1 MSEQKSKKGKLDFLK
16 SPIFLFISII
26 FSILLGLIIRKF
38 YPPDSRETGSFFY
51 FLNYLLK
58 SFGKFYINLLQLTIF
73 PIVMSAIITS
83 LAGLMKSKHLSQFIL
98 RFIIIFTCFYLL
110 FGTIGTISGVLLK
123 PGEGL
128 SYKAQEVLGKAIQQD
143 SDEIVVSLSEPLK
156 EMPKRNFLT
165 FLLSVIPDNIFRALV
180 YDSKL
185 QVVFFSIIFGVMVGL
200 LRGKLSEYLMNTFSA
215 IMDAF
220 QLIINWILYLLPIG
234 IICLLTT
241 QISEVGL
248 DILLAMTK
256 FVLSFFLLGLV
267 IITLNTIIVWRR
279 SKENLIYVLKALLDP
294 IIISLVTRNSFAALP
309 ASINAMDTKLRFFS
323 RTTKLLMPL
332 GTTIGRFGNIL
343 YFSLAAIFVAQL
355 YGIDLRMNQY
365 SMIIIGSIFAGVATA
380 GATGPATISVLSFV
394 LMPLGLPIQAVLIVF
409 IAIDAIIDPMRTLI
423 IVHSNIAA
431 TSLIAE
437 KAKEGDRRIKEEK
450 LQPIITVRAS
460 IVFLISALIILTGLT
475 TSFLAYTGSKK
486 SVYYL
491 AENMIKEINDKV
503 SDKTINYMQPA
514 ERIINQIKY
523 LIENGKLDY
532 RNKDV
537 FLSFL
542 KNTLENNK
550 EIGAIYL
557 GMPDGNFMM
566 TKRMVDGSY
575 STRVITRTKNNVII
589 DWTHENIENEI
600 NFPDEML
607 LPDEGYDPRERGWYQ
622 SALDKKS
629 LVWEDVY
636 VFASDKIP
644 GVSCAMPVYEKNK
657 ELSGVLGIDIGV
669 MEFSFF
675 LGEIELSKI
684 GKAVILNNKDEIIA
698 VSMDRSSKAD
708 VINNILFKGQSIDEL
723 NLILAEDSKDDLI
736 RESYFAYQGSKGQK
750 HLPIFKSNKKKY
762 TTKYQRFNPNEYFRW
777 SIGIVIPEK
786 TIMGAVNTNNIIVLS
801 ISLFFIILSLAM
813 GIWFSKSISNPL
825 SLLSKEMEKVQRF
838 ELDDTKEVHS
848 VLKEVHDM
856 NSSFQNM
863 IVGLRSFKKYVPSN
877 LVSKLIQLGQEAKI
891 GGEKRRLTLFFS
903 DIKNFTTISEELD
916 PEELVDNLVKY
927 LSKISRAIIENNGTV
942 DKYMGDGIMAFWGAP
957 DKVNDHSVLACYSAL
972 ECQLILDKI
981 MKENPESHLAKFFTR
996 IGLHT
1001 GEVIVGNMGSDERLN
1016 YTVIGDAA
1024 NLASRLEGLN
1034 KFYGT
1039 KIIISES
1046 TYQEAKE
1053 FVCARLLDKVAV
1065 KGKSEGVFIYE
1076 LISKAG
1082 ELDSKKEEYI
1092 QLAAEGAKL
1101 YFDREWKKA
1110 IRVFKKILEL
1120 NNEDTPAQILL
1131 ERSEGFLKSP
1141 PEKNWNGIYVFD
1153 KKY

>member
-1 MSEQKSKKGKLDFLK
+1 MNEQNPKKGKLDFLK
-16 SPIFLFISII
+16 SPLFLFISII
-26 FSILLGLIIRKF
+26 LAILLGLLIRKF
-38 YPPDSRETGSFFY
+38 SPPDLEDTNNFFY

-98 RFIIIFTCFYLL
+98 RFFIVFTCFYLI
-110 FGTIGTISGVLLK
+110 FGTIGTVSGMLLK

-128 SYKAQEVLGKAIQQD
+128 SYKSQEVLGRAIQQD

-156 EMPKRNFLT
+156 EAPKKSFLM
-165 FLLSVIPDNIFRALV
+165 FLLSVIPDNVFRALV

-185 QVVFFSIIFGVMVGL
+185 QVVFFSILFGVVVGL

-220 QLIINWILYLLPIG
+220 QLIINWILYLLPLG

-248 DILLAMTK
+248 DILFAMTK
-256 FVLSFFLLGLV
+256 FILSFFTLGIV
-267 IITLNTIIVWRR
+267 IILLNTIIIWKR

-309 ASINAMDTKLRFFS
+309 ASINAMDTKLKFFS

-355 YGIDLRMNQY
+355 YGIDLKMSQY

-394 LMPLGLPIQAVLIVF
+394 LTPLGLPIQAVLIVF

-423 IVHSNIAA
+423 IVHSNITA

-437 KAKEGDRRIKEEK
+437 KVKQGDRRIKEEK

-475 TSFLAYTGSKK
+475 TSFVAYNGSKS

-491 AENMIKEINDKV
+491 AENMIKDIADKV

-514 ERIINQIKY
+514 ERTIKQIKY
-523 LIENGKLDY
+523 LIEDNKLDFK
-532 RNKDV
+532 NKDA
-537 FLSFL
+537 FLTFL
-542 KNTLENNK
+542 RNTLENNK

-557 GMPDGNFMM
+557 GMTNGSFEM
-566 TKRMVDGSY
+566 TKRMLDGSY
-575 STRVITRTKNNVII
+575 SNRVINRTKDKVII
-589 DWTHENIENEI
+589 DWIHENKKNEI
-600 NFPDEML
+600 NFPDEVL
-607 LPDEGYDPRERGWYQ
+607 GPDEGYDPRKRGWYK
-622 SALDKKS
+622 SALDKKG

-644 GVSCAMPVYEKNK
+644 GVSCAMPVYEKNGN
-657 ELSGVLGIDIGV
+657 LIGVLGIDIGV

-675 LGEIELSKI
+675 LGDIELSKI
-684 GKAVILNNKDEIIA
+684 GKAVLLNNKDEIIA
-698 VSMDRSSKAD
+698 VSMDRTNKSD
-708 VINNILFKGQSIDEL
+708 VINEILFKGQNINEL
-723 NLILAEDSKDDLI
+723 NLVLAEDSKNNLI
-736 RESYFAYQGSKGQK
+736 RESYFTYQGSKGQK

-762 TTKYQRFNPNEYFRW
+762 ITKYQRFNPNEYFHW
-777 SIGIVIPEK
+777 SVGIVIPEK
-786 TIMGAVNTNNIIVLS
+786 TIMGTVNINNIIVLS
-801 ISLFFIILSLAM
+801 ISLFFIILSLAL
-813 GIWFSKSISNPL
+813 GIWFSKSIANPL

-838 ELDDTKEVHS
+838 ELDDTKEVRS
-848 VLKEVHDM
+848 VLKEVHEM

-877 LVSKLIQLGQEAKI
+877 LVSKLIKLGQEANI

-903 DIKNFTTISEELD
+903 DIRSFTTISEKLD
-916 PEELVDNLVKY
+916 PEELVENLVEY
-927 LSKISRAIIENNGTV
+927 LSKMSKAIIENNGTV

-957 DKVNDHSVLACYSAL
+957 DQVNDHSVLACYSAL
-972 ECQLILDKI
+972 ECQIILDKI
-981 MKENPESHLAKFFTR
+981 AKENPDSNLAKFFTR

-1039 KIIISES
+1039 KTIISES
-1046 TYQEAKE
+1046 TYLEAKD
-1053 FVCARLLDKVAV
+1053 FISARLLDKVAV
-1065 KGKSEGVFIYE
+1065 KGKSEGIFIYE
-1076 LISKAG
+1076 LISKEG
-1082 ELDSKKEEYI
+1082 ELSSKEEEYI
-1092 QLAAEGAKL
+1092 KLANNGARL
-1101 YFDREWKKA
+1101 YFDSEWEKA
-1110 IRVFKKILEL
+1110 IKIFKKILEI
-1120 NNEDTPAQILL
+1120 NKEDVPAKILL
-1131 ERSEGFLKSP
+1131 ERSEEFLKSP
-1141 PEKNWNGIYVFD
+1141 PEKDWNGVFVFD